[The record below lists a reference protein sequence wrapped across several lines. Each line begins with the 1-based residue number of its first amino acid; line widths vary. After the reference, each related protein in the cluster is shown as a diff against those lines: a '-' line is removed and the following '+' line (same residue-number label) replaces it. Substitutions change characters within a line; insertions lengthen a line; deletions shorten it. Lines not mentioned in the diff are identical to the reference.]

1 MAFTNQQ
8 GRTQTS
14 LSEINVTPL
23 VDVMLVLLVIFMVT
37 APILQTG
44 IDVNL
49 PKTRESRTEQPK
61 PRAVVISIG
70 SLFTVAEYQNG
81 RAGASGA
88 GRSFRDTLNAARP
101 SIDNAVWPSISLRI
115 CPNSVQPISSSV
127 CPLTVSRSVL
137 SQREPNFVADSTAA
151 PKVIER
157 VDTNADRSAVPIT

>member
-49 PKTRESRTEQPK
+49 PKTRETRTEQPK
-61 PRAVVISIG
+61 PRSVVVSIDKDG
-70 SLFTVAEYQNG
+70 NIYVSTQSEAQQVNVNDLPAILAEKLGQTGDRRVYVRGDGDTPYRIIAYVLDVAKQ
-81 RAGASGA
+81 AGADVSLVTEP
-88 GRSFRDTLNAARP
+88 TL
-101 SIDNAVWPSISLRI
+101 
-115 CPNSVQPISSSV
+115 
-127 CPLTVSRSVL
+127 
-137 SQREPNFVADSTAA
+137 
-151 PKVIER
+151 KKK
-157 VDTNADRSAVPIT
+157 